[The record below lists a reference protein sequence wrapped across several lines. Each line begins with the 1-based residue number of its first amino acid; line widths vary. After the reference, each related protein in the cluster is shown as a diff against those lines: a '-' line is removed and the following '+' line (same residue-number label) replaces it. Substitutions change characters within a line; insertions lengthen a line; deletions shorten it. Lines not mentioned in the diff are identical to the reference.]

1 MPKPKTDMSKP
12 QTAETSRQKRT
23 RERQQDAVRRT
34 KRLAAKLAEIRSRQS
49 TIEAHFQECSR
60 LHLRTLEL
68 PCGRHEA
75 CFGNPRCPQL
85 PQGAQRPWMSF

>member
-1 MPKPKTDMSKP
+1 MPEFT
-12 QTAETSRQKRT
+12 ERQKRSLV
-23 RERQQDAVRRT
+23 RQQEAMRRT
-34 KRLAAKLAEIRSRQS
+34 KRLAAKLAEIRRQQS

-75 CFGNPRCPQL
+75 CFGNPRCPHL
-85 PQGAQRPWMSF
+85 PEGARRPCLSI